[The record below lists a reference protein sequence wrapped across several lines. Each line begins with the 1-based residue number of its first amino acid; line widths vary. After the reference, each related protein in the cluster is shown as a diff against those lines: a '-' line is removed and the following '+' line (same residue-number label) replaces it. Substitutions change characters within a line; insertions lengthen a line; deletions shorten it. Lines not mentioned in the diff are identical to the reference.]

1 MSYIMYRETT
11 LGVALTHT
19 LDEFVEEG
27 MISRA
32 LAAKVLAAFDANI
45 NKALA
50 FKVKNKV
57 QFKSQKLLA
66 YRYCDNVWTIIMKG
80 VEFHDVLWPV
90 EYRVEKYVHL
100 MKIVA
105 CEALARAMPP
115 LTTATETEK

>member
-1 MSYIMYRETT
+1 MMYRETT
-11 LGVALTHT
+11 LGVALSHT

-50 FKVKNKV
+50 YKVKNKV
-57 QFKSQKLLA
+57 QFKSDKLLA

-80 VEFHDVLWPV
+80 VEFHYILWPV
-90 EYRVEKYVHL
+90 EYRVDK

-105 CEALARAMPP
+105 CEALPRTIPP
-115 LTTATETEK
+115 STTSTETQQ

>member
-57 QFKSQKLLA
+57 QFKSEKLLA

-90 EYRVEKYVHL
+90 EYRVEK

-105 CEALARAMPP
+105 CEALARAIPPMP
-115 LTTATETEK
+115 TVTEAEK

>member
-27 MISRA
+27 MISHA

-50 FKVKNKV
+50 YKVKNKV
-57 QFKSQKLLA
+57 SI
-66 YRYCDNVWTIIMKG
+66 R
-80 VEFHDVLWPV
+80 
-90 EYRVEKYVHL
+90 
-100 MKIVA
+100 
-105 CEALARAMPP
+105 
-115 LTTATETEK
+115 